1 MKKKLQE
8 LIQKQVLILDGA
20 MGTEIQKR
28 ENIKWG
34 RNAKGESLAGCT
46 EALNLYSPQIIDEI
60 YTSYLQAG
68 ANIITSNTFGA
79 MEWVLAEYE
88 MQEHSKEIAKL
99 GVQLAKEAILKHKPL
114 ENQKDALF
122 VAGSLGPGTKLP
134 SLGHIDYD
142 TMFLGYCKVVSGF
155 KEANV
160 DLILLETA
168 QDPLQIKAA
177 LHAIREIDKEIPIM
191 VSATIE
197 TNGSMLIGTDIA
209 TLFYILVSLALYF
222 TAAFMLNRLTAV
234 LSPIPVLIFI
244 LYAYAKRFT
253 NFCHVIL
260 GIALGLAP
268 ICAWIAV
275 TGSIDT
281 APFILG
287 GAVILWVA
295 GFDILYAIQDI
306 EYDRKEGLHSIP
318 AVFGTGGS
326 LIIARILHFAAI
338 CLFISLMAFTNLGYI
353 YLAGVLLSGAL
364 MAYEHSLVSKDDLS
378 KLNMAFFNMNAYISI
393 TIMIFT
399 IIDIW
404 VGK

>member
-1 MKKKLQE
+1 MKSFFAFIKMIKLE
-8 LIQKQVLILDGA
+8 HSLFALPFAFVGMILAANGLPSWNIILWVVVAMVGARSAA
-20 MGTEIQKR
+20 MGVNRYADAEIDA
-28 ENIKWG
+28 
-34 RNAKGESLAGCT
+34 RN
-46 EALNLYSPQIIDEI
+46 PR
-60 YTSYLQAG
+60 
-68 ANIITSNTFGA
+68 
-79 MEWVLAEYE
+79 
-88 MQEHSKEIAKL
+88 
-99 GVQLAKEAILKHKPL
+99 
-114 ENQKDALF
+114 
-122 VAGSLGPGTKLP
+122 
-134 SLGHIDYD
+134 
-142 TMFLGYCKVVSGF
+142 
-155 KEANV
+155 
-160 DLILLETA
+160 TA
-168 QDPLQIKAA
+168 S
-177 LHAIREIDKEIPIM
+177 REIPAGNISKK
-191 VSATIE
+191 
-197 TNGSMLIGTDIA
+197 A
-209 TLFYILVSLALYF
+209 TLFYILLSLALYF
-222 TAAFMLNRLTAV
+222 TAAFMLNKLTAI

-326 LIIARILHFAAI
+326 LIIARIFHFAAI
-338 CLFISLMAFTNLGYI
+338 CLFMSLMTFTNLGYI
-353 YLAGVLLSGAL
+353 YLAGVLLSAAL

>member
-1 MKKKLQE
+1 MKSFFAFIKMIKLE
-8 LIQKQVLILDGA
+8 HSLFALPFAFVGMILAANGFPSWNIILWVVAAMVGARSAA
-20 MGTEIQKR
+20 MGVNRYADAEIDARNPRTASR
-28 ENIKWG
+28 EIPAGNI
-34 RNAKGESLAGCT
+34 
-46 EALNLYSPQIIDEI
+46 
-60 YTSYLQAG
+60 
-68 ANIITSNTFGA
+68 
-79 MEWVLAEYE
+79 
-88 MQEHSKEIAKL
+88 SK
-99 GVQLAKEAILKHKPL
+99 
-114 ENQKDALF
+114 
-122 VAGSLGPGTKLP
+122 
-134 SLGHIDYD
+134 
-142 TMFLGYCKVVSGF
+142 
-155 KEANV
+155 
-160 DLILLETA
+160 
-168 QDPLQIKAA
+168 KAA
-177 LHAIREIDKEIPIM
+177 
-191 VSATIE
+191 
-197 TNGSMLIGTDIA
+197 
-209 TLFYILVSLALYF
+209 LFYILLSLALYF
-222 TAAFMLNRLTAV
+222 TAAFMLNRLTAI

-253 NFCHVIL
+253 NFCHIIL
-260 GIALGLAP
+260 GVALGLAP

-326 LIIARILHFAAI
+326 LIIARILHFAAV
-338 CLFISLMAFTNLGYI
+338 CLFISLMAFTNLGYV

-404 VGK
+404 AGK

>member
-46 EALNLYSPQIIDEI
+46 EALNLYSPQIIYEI

-160 DLILLETA
+160 GLILLETA

-209 TLFYILVSLALYF
+209 TLFYILEPF
-222 TAAFMLNRLTAV
+222 D
-234 LSPIPVLIFI
+234 IFS
-244 LYAYAKRFT
+244 
-253 NFCHVIL
+253 L
-260 GIALGLAP
+260 GINCGLGPDLAKKYLLELSQVSKFPISIHANAGLPQNKGGVTYYPMEAEEFSEIESEFLKIPGVALLGGCCGTTPKHIQKLVEKTKDKIPSLPKGEYKPSIASLFGAYELKQNPAPLLIGERSNATGSKAFRELLLNENYEGALG
-268 ICAWIAV
+268 V
-275 TGSIDT
+275 GSEQ
-281 APFILG
+281 
-287 GAVILWVA
+287 V
-295 GFDILYAIQDI
+295 
-306 EYDRKEGLHSIP
+306 
-318 AVFGTGGS
+318 
-326 LIIARILHFAAI
+326 
-338 CLFISLMAFTNLGYI
+338 
-353 YLAGVLLSGAL
+353 
-364 MAYEHSLVSKDDLS
+364 
-378 KLNMAFFNMNAYISI
+378 
-393 TIMIFT
+393 
-399 IIDIW
+399 
-404 VGK
+404 

>member
-1 MKKKLQE
+1 MKNFFAFIKMIKLE
-8 LIQKQVLILDGA
+8 HSLFALPFAFVGMILAANGLPSWNVILWVVVAMVGARSAA
-20 MGTEIQKR
+20 MGVNRYADAEIDA
-28 ENIKWG
+28 
-34 RNAKGESLAGCT
+34 RN
-46 EALNLYSPQIIDEI
+46 PR
-60 YTSYLQAG
+60 
-68 ANIITSNTFGA
+68 
-79 MEWVLAEYE
+79 
-88 MQEHSKEIAKL
+88 
-99 GVQLAKEAILKHKPL
+99 
-114 ENQKDALF
+114 
-122 VAGSLGPGTKLP
+122 
-134 SLGHIDYD
+134 
-142 TMFLGYCKVVSGF
+142 
-155 KEANV
+155 
-160 DLILLETA
+160 TA
-168 QDPLQIKAA
+168 S
-177 LHAIREIDKEIPIM
+177 REIPAGNISKK
-191 VSATIE
+191 
-197 TNGSMLIGTDIA
+197 A

-222 TAAFMLNRLTAV
+222 TAAFMLNRLTAI

-253 NFCHVIL
+253 NFCHIIL

>member
-1 MKKKLQE
+1 MKSFFAFIKMIKLE
-8 LIQKQVLILDGA
+8 HSLFALPFAFVGMILAANGLPSWNVILWVVVAMVGARSAA
-20 MGTEIQKR
+20 MGVNRYADAEIDA
-28 ENIKWG
+28 
-34 RNAKGESLAGCT
+34 RN
-46 EALNLYSPQIIDEI
+46 PR
-60 YTSYLQAG
+60 
-68 ANIITSNTFGA
+68 
-79 MEWVLAEYE
+79 
-88 MQEHSKEIAKL
+88 
-99 GVQLAKEAILKHKPL
+99 
-114 ENQKDALF
+114 
-122 VAGSLGPGTKLP
+122 
-134 SLGHIDYD
+134 
-142 TMFLGYCKVVSGF
+142 
-155 KEANV
+155 
-160 DLILLETA
+160 TA
-168 QDPLQIKAA
+168 S
-177 LHAIREIDKEIPIM
+177 REIPAGNISKK
-191 VSATIE
+191 
-197 TNGSMLIGTDIA
+197 A

-222 TAAFMLNRLTAV
+222 TAAFMLNRLTVV

>member
-1 MKKKLQE
+1 MKSFFAFIKMIKLE
-8 LIQKQVLILDGA
+8 HSLFALPFAFVGMILAANGLPSWNVILWVVAAMVGARSAA
-20 MGTEIQKR
+20 MGVNRYADAEIDA
-28 ENIKWG
+28 
-34 RNAKGESLAGCT
+34 RN
-46 EALNLYSPQIIDEI
+46 PR
-60 YTSYLQAG
+60 
-68 ANIITSNTFGA
+68 
-79 MEWVLAEYE
+79 
-88 MQEHSKEIAKL
+88 
-99 GVQLAKEAILKHKPL
+99 
-114 ENQKDALF
+114 
-122 VAGSLGPGTKLP
+122 
-134 SLGHIDYD
+134 
-142 TMFLGYCKVVSGF
+142 
-155 KEANV
+155 
-160 DLILLETA
+160 TA
-168 QDPLQIKAA
+168 S
-177 LHAIREIDKEIPIM
+177 REIPAGNISKK
-191 VSATIE
+191 
-197 TNGSMLIGTDIA
+197 A
-209 TLFYILVSLALYF
+209 TLFYILLSLALYF
-222 TAAFMLNRLTAV
+222 TAAFMLNNLTAV

-253 NFCHVIL
+253 NFCHIIL

-393 TIMIFT
+393 TIMVFT

>member
-1 MKKKLQE
+1 MKSFFAFIKMIKLE
-8 LIQKQVLILDGA
+8 HSLFALPFAFVGMILAANGLPSWNVILWIVVAMVGARSAA
-20 MGTEIQKR
+20 MGVNRYADAEIDA
-28 ENIKWG
+28 
-34 RNAKGESLAGCT
+34 RN
-46 EALNLYSPQIIDEI
+46 PR
-60 YTSYLQAG
+60 
-68 ANIITSNTFGA
+68 
-79 MEWVLAEYE
+79 
-88 MQEHSKEIAKL
+88 
-99 GVQLAKEAILKHKPL
+99 
-114 ENQKDALF
+114 
-122 VAGSLGPGTKLP
+122 
-134 SLGHIDYD
+134 
-142 TMFLGYCKVVSGF
+142 
-155 KEANV
+155 
-160 DLILLETA
+160 TA
-168 QDPLQIKAA
+168 S
-177 LHAIREIDKEIPIM
+177 REIPAGNISKK
-191 VSATIE
+191 
-197 TNGSMLIGTDIA
+197 A

-222 TAAFMLNRLTAV
+222 TAAFMLNRLTV
-234 LSPIPVLIFI
+234 ILSPIPVLIFI

-364 MAYEHSLVSKDDLS
+364 MVYEHSLVSKDDLS

>member
-1 MKKKLQE
+1 MKSFFAFIKMIKLE
-8 LIQKQVLILDGA
+8 HSLFALPFAFVGMILAAKGLPSWNVILWVVVAMVGARSAA
-20 MGTEIQKR
+20 MGVNRYADAEIDA
-28 ENIKWG
+28 
-34 RNAKGESLAGCT
+34 RN
-46 EALNLYSPQIIDEI
+46 PR
-60 YTSYLQAG
+60 
-68 ANIITSNTFGA
+68 
-79 MEWVLAEYE
+79 
-88 MQEHSKEIAKL
+88 
-99 GVQLAKEAILKHKPL
+99 
-114 ENQKDALF
+114 
-122 VAGSLGPGTKLP
+122 
-134 SLGHIDYD
+134 
-142 TMFLGYCKVVSGF
+142 
-155 KEANV
+155 
-160 DLILLETA
+160 TA
-168 QDPLQIKAA
+168 S
-177 LHAIREIDKEIPIM
+177 REIPAGNISKK
-191 VSATIE
+191 
-197 TNGSMLIGTDIA
+197 A

>member
-1 MKKKLQE
+1 MKNFFAFIKMIKLE
-8 LIQKQVLILDGA
+8 HSLFALPFAFVGMILAANGLPSWNIILWVVVAMVGARSAA
-20 MGTEIQKR
+20 MGVNRYADAEIDA
-28 ENIKWG
+28 
-34 RNAKGESLAGCT
+34 RN
-46 EALNLYSPQIIDEI
+46 PR
-60 YTSYLQAG
+60 
-68 ANIITSNTFGA
+68 
-79 MEWVLAEYE
+79 
-88 MQEHSKEIAKL
+88 
-99 GVQLAKEAILKHKPL
+99 
-114 ENQKDALF
+114 
-122 VAGSLGPGTKLP
+122 
-134 SLGHIDYD
+134 
-142 TMFLGYCKVVSGF
+142 
-155 KEANV
+155 
-160 DLILLETA
+160 TA
-168 QDPLQIKAA
+168 S
-177 LHAIREIDKEIPIM
+177 REIPAGNISKK
-191 VSATIE
+191 
-197 TNGSMLIGTDIA
+197 A

>member
-1 MKKKLQE
+1 MKSFFAFIKMIKLE
-8 LIQKQVLILDGA
+8 HSLFALPFAFVGMILAANGLPSWDIILWVVVAMVGARSAA
-20 MGTEIQKR
+20 MGVNRYADAEIDA
-28 ENIKWG
+28 
-34 RNAKGESLAGCT
+34 RN
-46 EALNLYSPQIIDEI
+46 PR
-60 YTSYLQAG
+60 
-68 ANIITSNTFGA
+68 
-79 MEWVLAEYE
+79 
-88 MQEHSKEIAKL
+88 
-99 GVQLAKEAILKHKPL
+99 
-114 ENQKDALF
+114 
-122 VAGSLGPGTKLP
+122 
-134 SLGHIDYD
+134 
-142 TMFLGYCKVVSGF
+142 
-155 KEANV
+155 
-160 DLILLETA
+160 TA
-168 QDPLQIKAA
+168 S
-177 LHAIREIDKEIPIM
+177 REIPAGNISKK
-191 VSATIE
+191 
-197 TNGSMLIGTDIA
+197 A
-209 TLFYILVSLALYF
+209 TLFYILLSLALYF
-222 TAAFMLNRLTAV
+222 TAAFMLNRLTAI

-287 GAVILWVA
+287 SAVILWVA

-306 EYDRKEGLHSIP
+306 EYDRKEGLYSIP

-338 CLFISLMAFTNLGYI
+338 CLFISLMAFTNLGYV

-364 MAYEHSLVSKDDLS
+364 MAYEHSLVSKDELS

>member
-1 MKKKLQE
+1 MKNFFAFIKMIKLE
-8 LIQKQVLILDGA
+8 HSLFALPFAFVGMILAANGLPSWNIILWVVVAMVGARSAA
-20 MGTEIQKR
+20 MGVNRYADAEIDA
-28 ENIKWG
+28 
-34 RNAKGESLAGCT
+34 RN
-46 EALNLYSPQIIDEI
+46 PR
-60 YTSYLQAG
+60 
-68 ANIITSNTFGA
+68 
-79 MEWVLAEYE
+79 
-88 MQEHSKEIAKL
+88 
-99 GVQLAKEAILKHKPL
+99 
-114 ENQKDALF
+114 
-122 VAGSLGPGTKLP
+122 
-134 SLGHIDYD
+134 
-142 TMFLGYCKVVSGF
+142 
-155 KEANV
+155 
-160 DLILLETA
+160 TA
-168 QDPLQIKAA
+168 S
-177 LHAIREIDKEIPIM
+177 REIPAGNISKK
-191 VSATIE
+191 
-197 TNGSMLIGTDIA
+197 A

-222 TAAFMLNRLTAV
+222 TAAFMLNRLTAI